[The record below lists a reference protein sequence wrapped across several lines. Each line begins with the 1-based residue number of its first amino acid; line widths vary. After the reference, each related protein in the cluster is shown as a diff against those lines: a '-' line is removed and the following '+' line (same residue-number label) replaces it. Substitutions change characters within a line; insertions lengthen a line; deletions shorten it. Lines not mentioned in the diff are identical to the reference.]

1 MQAVIWLIISI
12 GCLTWIV
19 ANYIKLLQIRSGK
32 RSMVL
37 KQNAPLP
44 MEWEVEILDFLKQ
57 FDRIS
62 AAKEYAIKMGRP
74 HWIKSIN
81 KVIKM
86 KKIYLIETRNN
97 FK

>member
-1 MQAVIWLIISI
+1 
-12 GCLTWIV
+12 
-19 ANYIKLLQIRSGK
+19 
-32 RSMVL
+32 
-37 KQNAPLP
+37 